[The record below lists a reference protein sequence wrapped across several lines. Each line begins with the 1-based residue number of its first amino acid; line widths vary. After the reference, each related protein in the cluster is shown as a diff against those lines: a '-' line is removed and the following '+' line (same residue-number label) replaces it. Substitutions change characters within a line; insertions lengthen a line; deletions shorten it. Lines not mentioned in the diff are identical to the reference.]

1 MSKELE
7 TYVWNLGRC
16 TGCGACI
23 SCCNKGVLYFPENEQ
38 HPTHRKITKR
48 VGRTVHELDPCFG
61 CESFCLEVCP
71 VLREWTDGKM
81 MSVVSA
87 RSSLTSERSRH
98 GDLLS
103 DVLNHLLVSALESGF
118 IDGAVITDVDRWT
131 WRPFARV
138 VSTAEEIYDCA
149 GHQFIWSPTLES
161 LNDAIHTSGLR
172 KIAIVGAPCV
182 MNAVRCI
189 QRSTMKGL
197 EIYGKSIR
205 TLIGRFCAGVCTH
218 DLVSEVIEKEM
229 GISPRNIA
237 MMDRSTAEKLLTV
250 TLRDGTVRDISL
262 TATQKYLRK
271 GCARCT
277 DYLAESADL
286 SIGYTGSRYGYCTL
300 ITRNAAGESL
310 LTRAIQ
316 TGHLEITK
324 SVDTN
329 QLYMAKRNKQ
339 SRKRS
344 QQFDEELLLMLE
356 GLTDPAK
363 RVEALR
369 RYAELNRRQNK

>member
-7 TYVWNLGRC
+7 TYVWNLGKC
-16 TGCGACI
+16 TGCGACTA
-23 SCCNKGVLYFPENEQ
+23 CCNKGVLLFPDGEQ
-38 HPTHRKITKR
+38 HPTHRKITKK
-48 VGRTVHELDPCFG
+48 VGLTTHDLDPCFG

-71 VLREWTDGKM
+71 TLREWTDGKM
-81 MSVVSA
+81 LSVVSA
-87 RSSLTSERSRH
+87 RSSLTSARSRH

-103 DVLNHLLVSALESGF
+103 DVLNQLLVSALESGF
-118 IDGAVITDVDRWT
+118 IDGAIITDVDRWT

-138 VSTAEEIYDCA
+138 VTSAEEIYDCA

-161 LNDAIHTSGLR
+161 LNDAVHSNSLR

-182 MNAVRCI
+182 VNASRCV
-189 QRSTMKGL
+189 QKSTMKGL

-205 TLIGRFCAGVCTH
+205 ILIGRFCAGVCTQ

-237 MMDRSTAEKLLTV
+237 MMDRSTSDKLLTV
-250 TLRDGTVRDISL
+250 TLRDGTVREISL
-262 TATQKYLRK
+262 ASTQKYLRK

-286 SIGYTGSRYGYCTL
+286 SIGYTGSRFGYCTV
-300 ITRNAAGESL
+300 ITRNPAGESL
-310 LTRAIQ
+310 LNRAVQ

-329 QLYMAKRNKQ
+329 QLYMGKRNKQ
-339 SRKRS
+339 RRKRS
-344 QQFDEELLLMLE
+344 QQFDDELLLMLQ

-363 RVEALR
+363 RLEALR
-369 RYAELNRRQNK
+369 RYSDLNRRQD